1 MRPPLRSTH
10 SRLLGFTLIELM
22 VVIVLVAIMTATILP
37 AMKGTYED
45 ALLRST
51 ARRLVDVFSLANSHA
66 IAINQVH
73 RVRLDRKNG
82 RYFIERAPRE
92 GEKGSGFVRERE
104 VPGSEGP
111 IDTRISIEIRAAEDS
126 SDVIEPTASSQGE
139 AKRSDKRDDTISFY
153 ADGTADAQEILL
165 RDRQGFRMAL
175 RINPITSRV
184 HITELERE

>member
-1 MRPPLRSTH
+1 M
-10 SRLLGFTLIELM
+10 IELM
-22 VVIVLVAIMTATILP
+22 VVIVLIAIMTATILP

-51 ARRLVDVFSLANSHA
+51 ARKLVDVCSLANSHA
-66 IAINQVH
+66 ISINQVH

-82 RYFIERAPRE
+82 RYFIERTPRE
-92 GEKGSGFVRERE
+92 GETGNGFVRDRE
-104 VPGSEGP
+104 VPGGQGP

-126 SDVIEPTASSQGE
+126 SQTIEPTASSQGE
-139 AKRSDKRDDTISFY
+139 VRRSDKRDDVISFY

-165 RDRQGFRMAL
+165 RDRQGFRVAL